1 MKAKS
6 NINGEN
12 MIRPDEDDI
21 YDIMENEEVLPY
33 EPTQQEIEEDEER
46 ETEEYWNRK
55 R

>member
-1 MKAKS
+1 
-6 NINGEN
+6 

-21 YDIMENEEVLPY
+21 YDIIENEPEVSY
-33 EPTQQEIEEDEER
+33 EPTQQEIDEAEER